1 MRKKRFLPLIT
12 LCIMTILANGV
23 MAQTA
28 MDRLKTEYPSVMEQY
43 GKRLE
48 ALKADYIIAIDV
60 SGTMDHYKETV
71 VPALQSFLWSI
82 PDGDYVSII
91 KFGTIAK
98 EAGLSGQIFESN
110 RNSFKQTLDQ
120 IYARDPDCY
129 NQTNICKML
138 EFVNDRM
145 NRPGHN
151 DLQYVFMFTDFVEEP
166 NCSDAEWDAVA
177 AKMKASTNRY
187 TVLPFAMQ
195 LNGRDSGK
203 DIPKVRKALPNLRII
218 NINSS
223 SELNNWFEEQKADIS
238 KSRLKDLIMSDFD
251 KWYSENKIKTELFI
265 GINGDLKLNTNV
277 DAETVPAFV
286 NGFMMT
292 QCEPVSQSNNVE
304 KITIKYDSL
313 FKGRDVSANIG
324 SLKFFKNSLIQK
336 NTKVTV
342 LTAIRPTLITGD
354 KEGEP
359 SFANE
364 IRNLGLED
372 ELVRT
377 AELTAENSFL
387 LGWNIWLVC
396 ALALLLL
403 VFLYYFVKMTVLP
416 HKLNKVKVEVETIPS
431 TKDQQYG
438 HTFNKEVSY
447 LFGKEGEILPSAKFV
462 LRVRGRRGFPIF
474 VPRSIIFEVIE
485 KTDQVNFS
493 FSKDKVNIP
502 SLKSKVKIDDTVKIH
517 QGSNIYTFTI
527 KNV

>member
-1 MRKKRFLPLIT
+1 MKKKRFLPLIT
-12 LCIMTILANGV
+12 LCIMTMSVNGM

-60 SGTMDHYKETV
+60 SGTMDSYKETV
-71 VPALQSFLWSI
+71 VPALQSFLGSI

-91 KFGTIAK
+91 KFGTVAK
-98 EAGLSGQIFESN
+98 EAGLSGQISQSN

-120 IYARDPDCY
+120 IYVRDNDCY
-129 NQTNICKML
+129 YQTNICKML

-151 DLQYVFMFTDFVEEP
+151 DLQYVFMFTDFVEDAS
-166 NCSDAEWDAVA
+166 CSDADWEAIA

-203 DIPKVRKALPNLRII
+203 DIPKVRRALSNLRII

-251 KWYSENKIKTELFI
+251 KWYSEDKIKTELSI
-265 GINGDLKLNTNV
+265 GINGDLNLNFNV
-277 DAETVPAFV
+277 DGETVPAFV
-286 NGFMMT
+286 NGFLLT

-304 KITIKYDSL
+304 KITVKYDSL
-313 FKGRDVSANIG
+313 FKGRDASANIG

-336 NTKVTV
+336 DTKATI
-342 LTAIRPTLITGD
+342 LTSIRPTFITGD

-377 AELTAENSFL
+377 TELTAENSFV

-396 ALALLLL
+396 ALALLML

-416 HKLNKVKVEVETIPS
+416 HKLKNMAVVVTTTSDKNTYS
-431 TKDQQYG
+431 
-438 HTFNKEVSY
+438 HTFNNEVSA
-447 LFGKEGEILPSAKFV
+447 LFGKKGVVLPQAKFV
-462 LRVRGRRGFPIF
+462 LEVRGKRGFPIF
-474 VPRSIIFEVIE
+474 VPRSIVFEIVE
-485 KTDQVNFS
+485 KPENDQAFYYINNT
-493 FSKDKVNIP
+493 NIP
-502 SLKSKVKIDDTVKIH
+502 SLCSKVKPDDSVRIQ
-517 QGSNIYTFTI
+517 QGSISYSFKI
-527 KNV
+527 KNK